1 MHDAINPHFE
11 GNQLVVD
18 SGDNS
23 ESYDCQFLVAALLV
37 YSAKADGVITP
48 EETDRMLQQISD
60 HFELR
65 SAESLELLRRAMSEI
80 AETPDLEGILR
91 DLGENISA
99 QDREDIA
106 LMMVRVI
113 GADGKS
119 DAAELEGMRN
129 AAAMVGIDGDAMHAA
144 FDRYFAETQVG
155 E

>member
-1 MHDAINPHFE
+1 MSDAINPHFE

-18 SGDNS
+18 SGEES
-23 ESYDCQFLVAALLV
+23 ETYDCQFLVAALLV

-48 EETDRMLQQISD
+48 EETERMLQQISD

-65 SAESLELLRRAMSEI
+65 SAESLELLRRAMAEI
-80 AETPDLEGILR
+80 SETPNLDGILG
-91 DLGENISA
+91 DLAADLTS

-119 DAAELEGMRN
+119 DAAELEAMRE
-129 AAAMVGIDGDAMHAA
+129 AASMVGIDGDAMHAA
-144 FDRYFAETQVG
+144 FDRYFAETRVDD
-155 E
+155 

>member
-1 MHDAINPHFE
+1 MQDAINPHFE

-18 SGDNS
+18 NDGDS

-37 YSAKADGVITP
+37 YSAKADGVITAD
-48 EETDRMLQQISD
+48 ETERMLQQISQ
-60 HFELR
+60 HFQLR

-80 AETPDLEGILR
+80 AETPNLEGILK
-91 DLGENISA
+91 DLGGNLSE

-119 DAAELEGMRN
+119 DAAEIEAMRN
-129 AAAMVGIDGDAMHAA
+129 AAAMVGIEGDAMHAA

-155 E
+155 D